1 MDRDGRALTRRLL
14 RGVPAARPA
23 LLGVGATAAL
33 TAGLALAQAALLA
46 DVVAR
51 AFLGHTPL
59 GELTPD
65 LVALAA
71 VLAARALTTALFDV
85 IGRRGALRVMSDL
98 RARLARSLLV
108 ERPGLSGQRRS
119 GELATA
125 AVQGVDALEAWFARY
140 LPQLLLAA
148 VMPPAVLA
156 YAATRDLAA
165 ALVLAATVPVLIVFM
180 VLVGLAAQAH
190 ARTRWQVLGQ
200 LGAHFADVVR
210 SLDVLRAHGRE
221 QAQVQTVGAMAER
234 YRVATMATLRVAFL
248 SALVLELVAM
258 IGTALV
264 AATIGLQL
272 AAGHLALA
280 DGLCVLLLAPE
291 LYAPLRGVGQQFH
304 ASADGFAGAERI
316 FAVLDEPPLVTRRG
330 EQVAP
335 DPRRDAV
342 VLEHVDFGYG
352 DGPLV
357 LGDVTLTLGAGETVA
372 LCGPSGGGKSTLA
385 ALLVRLADPVA
396 GTIRCAGADLAGI
409 DLDAWRARLA
419 WIPQR
424 PVVVAGTIADNVRL
438 AAPDAS
444 AAAVTRALGSAG
456 LGPLLA
462 GLPAGIDTA
471 VGDGGRPLSAGEAQ
485 RLALARAFA
494 RDADLVILDEPTAHL
509 DAAAAAAVT
518 DAVAALCA
526 TRTALVITH
535 DPALAA
541 RADRVVELRAGRLA
555 AAPAAI
561 QELVA

>member
-23 LLGVGATAAL
+23 LAGVGAIAVL

-71 VLAARALTTALFDV
+71 VLAARALTTALFDLV
-85 IGRRGALRVMSDL
+85 GRRGALRVMSDL

-108 ERPGLSGQRRS
+108 ERPGLSAQRRS

-140 LPQLLLAA
+140 LPQLLLSA
-148 VMPPAVLA
+148 VMPPAVLV
-156 YAATRDLAA
+156 YAATRDLTA

-180 VLVGLAAQAH
+180 VLVGLAAQGH

-210 SLDVLRAHGRE
+210 SLDILRAHGRE

-272 AAGHLALA
+272 AAGHLSLA

-304 ASADGFAGAERI
+304 ASTDGLAGAERI
-316 FAVLDEPPLVTRRG
+316 FAVLDEPPLVTRDG
-330 EQVAP
+330 EQAAP
-335 DPRRDAV
+335 DPRRHAV

-357 LGDVTLTLGAGETVA
+357 LRDVSITLGPGETVA

-396 GTIRCAGADLAGI
+396 GRVRCGGTDLADA

-444 AAAVTRALGSAG
+444 AAAVTGALQSAG
-456 LGPLLA
+456 FGPLLA
-462 GLPAGIDTA
+462 ALPAGVDTA

-485 RLALARAFA
+485 RLALARAFV

-509 DAAAAAAVT
+509 DASAAAAVT
-518 DAVAALCA
+518 DAVAVLCA
-526 TRTALVITH
+526 TRTALIITH

-541 RADRVVELRAGRLA
+541 KADRIVELCAGHLDEATAAVRELA
-555 AAPAAI
+555 A
-561 QELVA
+561 